1 MADVLTAWLTRRKG
15 ASLPGRKE
23 TAASPLER
31 IEAPERLYFP
41 TVQHQGKPAVP
52 VVKRRDRVRVGAL
65 LAEADGPYSAN
76 VHSSVSGTVVAVE
89 ASLHPWGDWVQTIVV
104 ENDGDEEPEEG
115 PEGVQHPEDRD
126 PAELRERIRQAGVVG
141 MGGAMYPTHLKIPE
155 SREGA
160 QIDTLILNGCECE
173 PILTCDHRVLLEFY
187 DKIVYGVRALRHTL
201 GVSRAVIAIEAN
213 KPDAVALYRQ
223 LGRATGLFEVAELP
237 ARYPFGAERV
247 LVPAVTG
254 RVVPADGYP
263 DSVGVVVVNAAT
275 AAAVC
280 DALRDGIPLI
290 SRPLTVAGGAVE
302 RGLNAVAPIGAPT
315 QHVLEWAGLKEAPA
329 EIILG
334 GPMMGIAV
342 PDGSAP
348 VIKGTSG
355 ILARTAAELHHY
367 RESACLRCGRCFDAC
382 PAGLAPAHIARLSAR
397 GQFDE
402 AAELAATQCM
412 ECGLCSYVCPADLPV
427 TQLVRLAKRQI
438 RQGGGQ

>member
-1 MADVLTAWLTRRKG
+1 
-15 ASLPGRKE
+15 
-23 TAASPLER
+23 
-31 IEAPERLYFP
+31 
-41 TVQHQGKPAVP
+41 
-52 VVKRRDRVRVGAL
+52 
-65 LAEADGPYSAN
+65 
-76 VHSSVSGTVVAVE
+76 
-89 ASLHPWGDWVQTIVV
+89 
-104 ENDGDEEPEEG
+104 
-115 PEGVQHPEDRD
+115 
-126 PAELRERIRQAGVVG
+126 
-141 MGGAMYPTHLKIPE
+141 
-155 SREGA
+155 
-160 QIDTLILNGCECE
+160 
-173 PILTCDHRVLLEFY
+173 
-187 DKIVYGVRALRHTL
+187 
-201 GVSRAVIAIEAN
+201 
-213 KPDAVALYRQ
+213 
-223 LGRATGLFEVAELP
+223 
-237 ARYPFGAERV
+237 
-247 LVPAVTG
+247 
-254 RVVPADGYP
+254 
-263 DSVGVVVVNAAT
+263 
-275 AAAVC
+275 
-280 DALRDGIPLI
+280 
-290 SRPLTVAGGAVE
+290 RPLTVAGGAVE